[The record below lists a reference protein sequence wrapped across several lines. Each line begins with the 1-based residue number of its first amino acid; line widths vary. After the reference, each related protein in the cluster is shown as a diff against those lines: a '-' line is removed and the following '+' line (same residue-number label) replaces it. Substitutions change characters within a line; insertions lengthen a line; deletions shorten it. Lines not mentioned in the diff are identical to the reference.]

1 MKRSKFAPIT
11 AAVLIGLGVTVTAKA
26 DVMGSSVL
34 LVHDAQIIW
43 VDAPGGERTF
53 LVDASGQG
61 GGDFSFLTGNNNAN
75 VSASL
80 ASVPGAATD
89 EEPAAGINPIDLNQV
104 SQGTVPPVLAP
115 NNFTGLTNPAS
126 PQTATEPSQTNPLGD
141 STLVDI
147 TPPPPAG
154 NPVAG
159 GPDITAPPPTFA
171 MADQLLSGAIVDV
184 DLDGDG
190 VADVTG
196 GADASL
202 RSDAA
207 IATTDSGDA
216 TSNVGAGFTFELV
229 LDQDAQIRFDAL
241 FSGNAEVWVSNDA
254 APISSAQASYSFI
267 FDIVDETGNSILG
280 GGWSPFVPQDIN
292 RNTGLPG
299 FTTRDYYTG
308 AVDSS
313 PTATLAANTRYLISL
328 RNTTQTDVTNQ
339 NPVPAPATL
348 LLMAIGLLGI
358 GQTAR
363 RRRS

>member
-26 DVMGSSVL
+26 DVMGASVL
-34 LVHDAQIIW
+34 LVHDAQIIG

-53 LVDASGQG
+53 LVDASGGG

-80 ASVPGAATD
+80 ASVPGAATA
-89 EEPAAGINPIDLNQV
+89 EEPSAGISPIDLDQV
-104 SQGTVPPVLAP
+104 SQGTVPPALAP

-126 PQTATEPSQTNPLGD
+126 PQTATEPSQTNPLAD

-147 TPPPPAG
+147 NLPLAG

-159 GPDITAPPPTFA
+159 GPDIAAPPPTFA
-171 MADQLLSGAIVDV
+171 IADQLLSGGIVDI

-202 RSDAA
+202 RSDSA

-229 LDQDAQIRFDAL
+229 LDQDATIRFDAL
-241 FSGNAEVWVSNDA
+241 FSGNAEVWVSDDA
-254 APISSAQASYSFI
+254 EPISSAQASYSFI
-267 FDIVDETGNSILG
+267 FDIVDENGNSVLG
-280 GGWSPFVPQDIN
+280 GGWSPFVVQDIN

-313 PTATLAANTRYLISL
+313 PEAVLVANTRYLVSL
-328 RNTTQTDVTNQ
+328 RGATQTDVTNR
-339 NPVPAPATL
+339 VPAPATL

-358 GQTAR
+358 GQAAR